1 MQKSDF
7 MVKRDFGRGN
17 FRKLNSA
24 QLPAPTIRPV
34 ESGPMRQ
41 PSSSARNESA
51 VRCGPVA
58 PPTDTAGNVLGF
70 EATNPDSRSPRSWS
84 DYLRGCLEFLGCK

>member
-1 MQKSDF
+1 MQKNDF
-7 MVKRDFGRGN
+7 MAKRETFSFGKFAKNASSTMMPSPGPH
-17 FRKLNSA
+17 A
-24 QLPAPTIRPV
+24 VTAMPAT
-34 ESGPMRQ
+34 SWT
-41 PSSSARNESA
+41 RNESP

-58 PPTDTAGNVLGF
+58 PTTDTAGNVLGF